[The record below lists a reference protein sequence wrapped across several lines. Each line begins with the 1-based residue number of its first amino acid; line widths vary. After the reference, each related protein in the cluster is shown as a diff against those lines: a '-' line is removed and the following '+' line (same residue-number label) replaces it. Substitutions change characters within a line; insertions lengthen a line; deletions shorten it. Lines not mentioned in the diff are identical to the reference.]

1 MTKSQAPKKATTAKK
16 KAVTTTAIDPAPT
29 YERVAYG
36 LEQLSGELAAHFPKI
51 KTLYH
56 GPDGRGTALSVT
68 YTAGD
73 DTEQVFS
80 LLAVVTVVD
89 TRSGSIAMTT
99 DNEIIYTLQSNPRTQ
114 DSRDIFLTDL
124 VWREGLL
131 DVEAS

>member
-1 MTKSQAPKKATTAKK
+1 MTKSQTPKKTTTAKK
-16 KAVTTTAIDPAPT
+16 KAVEPTAIDPALI
-29 YERVAYG
+29 YKRVAYG

-73 DTEQVFS
+73 DAEQVFS
-80 LLAVVTVVD
+80 LLAVVTATD
-89 TRSGSIAMTT
+89 PRSGSIAMTP
-99 DNEIIYTLQSNPRTQ
+99 DNEIIYTLRSNPRTQ

-124 VWREGLL
+124 VWQEGLV